1 MASKPSKSELKR
13 SKLRAEREAL
23 LNDQFPGI
31 HPRALVHVRPGAKYV
46 SRGRRSFDIEIDERG
61 MYYVKPF
68 GGGELPDTLKGTFT
82 NFNTC
87 ERELIK
93 YLRSKDKFNKAI
105 YPGCQEELRTNST
118 GTSRRV

>member
-1 MASKPSKSELKR
+1 MASKSKQSDFKR
-13 SKLRAEREAL
+13 SQLRAKREAE
-23 LNDQFPGI
+23 LNEQFPGI
-31 HPRALVHVRPGAKYV
+31 HPRALRHVRPGAKYV
-46 SRGRRSFDIEIDERG
+46 SRGRRSFDIEIDGRG

-82 NFNTC
+82 NFNAC

-118 GTSRRV
+118 GTSQRV